1 MIRTMIV
8 EDDPVVA
15 EVNRGYAERVP
26 GFVVVGT
33 ARTGAQAMALAVR
46 QPIDLVLLDFGLP
59 DTTGIGLCTSLR
71 AGCAQPVDII
81 AVTAAR
87 DVQTVRDAIAH
98 GVVQYLIKPYN
109 FTVFREKLE
118 RYAAFHRS
126 LAGDR
131 VTDQWELDRTLGAL
145 RGSSSAGMPKGLSPT
160 TRELVVRVLRDATD
174 TLSANEVADATG
186 LSRVSARRYLEHLH
200 GQGLAELTQRYG
212 GTGRP
217 EHRYRWAEG

>member
-1 MIRTMIV
+1 VIRTLIV
-8 EDDPVVA
+8 EDDAVVA
-15 EVNRGYAERVP
+15 EVNRGYVERVP

-33 ARTGAQAMALAVR
+33 AHTGARALALAAR

-59 DTTGIGLCTSLR
+59 DTTGIALCTGLR
-71 AGCAQPVDII
+71 ACAPQPLDVI

-87 DVQTVRDAIAH
+87 DVPTVRDAIAH
-98 GVVQYLIKPYN
+98 GVVQYLIKPYD

-131 VTDQWELDRTLGAL
+131 VTDQREVDRTLGTL
-145 RGSSSAGMPKGLSPT
+145 RGSSTAFVPKGLSPT
-160 TRELVVRVLRDATD
+160 THELVVRVLREATD

-200 GQGLAELTQRYG
+200 EQGHAELSQRYG
-212 GTGRP
+212 GAGRP
-217 EHRYRWAEG
+217 EHRYRWTDN

>member
-1 MIRTMIV
+1 MIV
-8 EDDPVVA
+8 EDDTVVA
-15 EVNRGYAERVP
+15 EVNRGYVERVP

-33 ARTGAQAMALAVR
+33 VHSGATAMALAAR
-46 QPIDLVLLDFGLP
+46 EPIDLVLLDFGLP
-59 DTTGIGLCTSLR
+59 DTTGLALCSGLR
-71 AGCAQPVDII
+71 ACAARPLDII

-87 DVQTVRDAIAH
+87 DAQTVRDAIAH

-126 LAGDR
+126 LADGGL
-131 VTDQWELDRTLGAL
+131 TDQGELDRTLGTL
-145 RGSSSAGMPKGLSPT
+145 RGSSSAGVPKGLSPT
-160 TRELVVRVLRDATD
+160 TRELVVRVLRHAPD

-200 GQGLAELTQRYG
+200 EQGLAELSQRYG
-212 GTGRP
+212 NTGRP
-217 EHRYRWAEG
+217 EHRYRWSDN